1 MTRETAVTWAIF
13 GYGCLAL
20 VLAGWAA
27 YEAGHRIK
35 QRFTR
40 KGRHRHEG

>member
-27 YEAGHRIK
+27 YEMSFWIK
-35 QRFTR
+35 RRTKG
-40 KGRHRHEG
+40 KGRHRR